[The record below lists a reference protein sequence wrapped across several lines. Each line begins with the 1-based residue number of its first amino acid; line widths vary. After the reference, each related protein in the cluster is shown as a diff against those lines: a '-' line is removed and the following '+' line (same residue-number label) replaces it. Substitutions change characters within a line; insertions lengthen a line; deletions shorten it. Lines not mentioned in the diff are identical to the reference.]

1 MEKNKFI
8 TMMNIDNKIQNDF
21 SKKIL
26 LTEEDNIMP
35 NKNVIQH
42 IKPTIKKAK
51 FNTNIIEDK
60 FNNKYNK
67 KNSGNI
73 KKQNNKISNNEFKV
87 KNYYGYDE
95 RHNLEG
101 PINNHS
107 YFVSV
112 YSRKK
117 VEKSKSREKIN

>member
-1 MEKNKFI
+1 
-8 TMMNIDNKIQNDF
+8 MMNIDNKISNDF

-26 LTEEDNIMP
+26 LTEEDNSMP
-35 NKNVIQH
+35 NKSIIQQ

-60 FNNKYNK
+60 YNNKYFNK

-73 KKQNNKISNNEFKV
+73 KKQNSKIFNNEFKV

-107 YFVSV
+107 YFASV
-112 YSRKK
+112 YSKK
-117 VEKSKSREKIN
+117 KIEPKSKSREKIN

>member
-1 MEKNKFI
+1 
-8 TMMNIDNKIQNDF
+8 
-21 SKKIL
+21 
-26 LTEEDNIMP
+26 MP